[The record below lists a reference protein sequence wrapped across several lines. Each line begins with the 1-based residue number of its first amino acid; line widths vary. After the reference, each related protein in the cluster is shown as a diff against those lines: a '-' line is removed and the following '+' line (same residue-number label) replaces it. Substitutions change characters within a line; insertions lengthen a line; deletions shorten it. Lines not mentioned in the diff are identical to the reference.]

1 LYPQLEKDIRDS
13 YQSVGETM
21 VAGGVKDMEQYKY
34 LLGQAHA
41 LQLIDQ
47 EISNL
52 LNPKEDK
59 KNEQRDK
66 TSSNSGKKIPKTKL
80 ALEEK
85 YQEENK
91 KKITLVEVNL
101 KD

>member
-1 LYPQLEKDIRDS
+1 MELLVNFEQFITKLRKRIRDS
-13 YQSVGETM
+13 YQSIGETM
-21 VAGGVKDMEQYKY
+21 VSGGVTDMEKYKY

-59 KNEQRDK
+59 NDTERDY
-66 TSSNSGKKIPKTKL
+66 SNVIRFGERST
-80 ALEEK
+80 E
-85 YQEENK
+85 
-91 KKITLVEVNL
+91 
-101 KD
+101 D

>member
-1 LYPQLEKDIRDS
+1 MEFETFVTKLRKTIRTS
-13 YQSVGETM
+13 YQNIGETM
-21 VAGGVKDMEQYKY
+21 MAGGATNMEKYKY

-59 KNEQRDK
+59 NDEQPDNVIKFGQRSSEDE
-66 TSSNSGKKIPKTKL
+66 TSS
-80 ALEEK
+80 
-85 YQEENK
+85 
-91 KKITLVEVNL
+91 
-101 KD
+101 

>member
-1 LYPQLEKDIRDS
+1 MAEHYTLETFIPTIRKRIRDS
-13 YQSVGETM
+13 YQSIGETM
-21 VAGGVKDMEQYKY
+21 VAGGVKDIEQYKY

-59 KNEQRDK
+59 KDDTERDESNIIRFK
-66 TSSNSGKKIPKTKL
+66 GSS
-80 ALEEK
+80 E
-85 YQEENK
+85 
-91 KKITLVEVNL
+91 
-101 KD
+101 D

>member
-1 LYPQLEKDIRDS
+1 MSNHTLETFIPTLRKKIRDS
-13 YQSVGETM
+13 YQSIGETM
-21 VAGGVKDMEQYKY
+21 VAGGVKDMEQYRY

-59 KNEQRDK
+59 KDDTERDDTNVIRFK
-66 TSSNSGKKIPKTKL
+66 GSP
-80 ALEEK
+80 E
-85 YQEENK
+85 
-91 KKITLVEVNL
+91 
-101 KD
+101 D

>member
-1 LYPQLEKDIRDS
+1 MADYSLETFIPTLKKIIRNS
-13 YQSVGETM
+13 YQSIGDTM
-21 VAGGVKDMEQYKY
+21 VAGGVKDMEQYRY

-59 KNEQRDK
+59 NDTKGTDLTNVVRFGQRSPEDE
-66 TSSNSGKKIPKTKL
+66 TST
-80 ALEEK
+80 
-85 YQEENK
+85 
-91 KKITLVEVNL
+91 
-101 KD
+101 

>member
-1 LYPQLEKDIRDS
+1 MSNHTLETFVPTLRKKIRDS

-21 VAGGVKDMEQYKY
+21 VAGGVKDMEQYRY

-59 KNEQRDK
+59 KNDTERPENVVDF
-66 TSSNSGKKIPKTKL
+66 GKPK
-80 ALEEK
+80 
-85 YQEENK
+85 N
-91 KKITLVEVNL
+91 
-101 KD
+101 